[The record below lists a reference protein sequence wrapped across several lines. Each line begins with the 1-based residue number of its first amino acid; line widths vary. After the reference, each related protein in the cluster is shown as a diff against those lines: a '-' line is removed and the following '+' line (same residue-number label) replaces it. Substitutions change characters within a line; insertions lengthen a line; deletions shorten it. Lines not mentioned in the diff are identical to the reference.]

1 MMPQPPTQEQ
11 FELLEDIA
19 RIDERDGNPS
29 GFCAQ
34 RAAALRAVLAYA
46 RLGVETYRLVD
57 EAGMLVDRRDGIKS
71 VRKDAGVRLAFEL
84 LETIEALG
92 LLAPAVETKES
103 TDG

>member
-1 MMPQPPTQEQ
+1 MTPQPPTQEQ
-11 FELLEDIA
+11 FALMERLGRDAYPRLTVA
-19 RIDERDGNPS
+19 ERDG
-29 GFCAQ
+29 
-34 RAAALRAVLAYA
+34 LRAVLAYA

-57 EAGMLVDRRDGIKS
+57 EAGILVDRRDGIKS

-103 TDG
+103 TNG